1 MTGLAHLIRS
11 GNLFW
16 HLSSRYKV
24 FLSNPYFEEQHYRS
38 SEESCDKAKISS
50 IALLMKEPSF
60 RFPFCLVCQQ
70 NVSRLQQQATPKF
83 QLGLWVV
90 LIQLSAQAAFIES
103 NLIWS
108 RYNQQR
114 LSLKLSLRFPKNSPK
129 SLSYKRNQGFDFYCY
144 LQGVERGNTGWV
156 NGKGVFLVSCHSVLY
171 EDIF

>member
-1 MTGLAHLIRS
+1 M
-11 GNLFW
+11 
-16 HLSSRYKV
+16 
-24 FLSNPYFEEQHYRS
+24 FLDCNSKQRQ
-38 SEESCDKAKISS
+38 
-50 IALLMKEPSF
+50 SF
-60 RFPFCLVCQQ
+60 
-70 NVSRLQQQATPKF
+70 SWD
-83 QLGLWVV
+83 WVV

-129 SLSYKRNQGFDFYCY
+129 SLSYRRNQGFDFYCY

-171 EDIF
+171 EDILKSINRGLLYWSKEVFCLHGVNSSMSLSILDWQSLCMIHACGDPFLKRPFSEEFVR